1 MSQFSQITLETKITN
16 LTLETRASKDV
27 FPLFVIL
34 SLFLVFFF
42 FGLIMRKLSLSL
54 PSFGDFAKISP
65 PFLQRV
71 MCSSTELFEEPKGH
85 PKAWRSFTS

>member
-1 MSQFSQITLETKITN
+1 M
-16 LTLETRASKDV
+16 

-34 SLFLVFFF
+34 SLFLLLFFWF
-42 FGLIMRKLSLSL
+42 NHEKSISVPSLLFGLIMRKLSLSL

-71 MCSSTELFEEPKGH
+71 LCSSTELLEEPKGH
-85 PKAWRSFTS
+85 PKAWWSFTS

>member
-1 MSQFSQITLETKITN
+1 MSQFSQITLETEITN
-16 LTLETRASKDV
+16 LTLETKASKDV

-42 FGLIMRKLSLSL
+42 GLIMRKLSLSF

-71 MCSSTELFEEPKGH
+71 MCSSTELLEEPKGH
-85 PKAWRSFTS
+85 PKAWWSFTS